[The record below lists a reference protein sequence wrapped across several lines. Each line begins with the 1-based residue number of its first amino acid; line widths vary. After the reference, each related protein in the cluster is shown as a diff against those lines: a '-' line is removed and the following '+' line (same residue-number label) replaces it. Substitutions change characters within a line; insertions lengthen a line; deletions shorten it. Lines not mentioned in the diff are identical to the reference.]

1 MYILCKATSVA
12 RNGSFEPKME
22 RGEPL
27 MKYTL
32 GQAAKATGKAKSTI
46 LRAIKNGTISASKGV
61 KGSYQIDLAELHRV
75 FESTVAKQDIK
86 NDAQPT
92 VEQVENLQIRLKN
105 SEEERSRERSQ
116 LESTISDLRTRLDRV
131 TGLLAA
137 PPAKARRWW
146 QLK

>member
-1 MYILCKATSVA
+1 MYIIHKAISVA
-12 RNGSFEPKME
+12 QNGSFEPQTK
-22 RGEPL
+22 RGAPL

-46 LRAIKNGTISASKGV
+46 LRAIKNGTISAPKGV
-61 KGSYQIDLAELHRV
+61 KGSYQIDPAELHRV
-75 FESTVAKQDIK
+75 FESTGAKQSIK
-86 NDAQPT
+86 NDTQPT
-92 VEQVENLQIRLKN
+92 VEQVENLQIRLKI

-116 LESTISDLRTRLDRV
+116 LESTISDLRARLDRV

-137 PPAKARRWW
+137 PPTKARRWW

>member
-1 MYILCKATSVA
+1 
-12 RNGSFEPKME
+12 
-22 RGEPL
+22 

-61 KGSYQIDLAELHRV
+61 KGSYQIDPAELHRV
-75 FESTVAKQDIK
+75 FESTGAKQSIK
-86 NDAQPT
+86 NDMQPT
-92 VEQVENLQIRLKN
+92 VEQVENLQIRLKI
-105 SEEERSRERSQ
+105 SEEERARERSQ
-116 LESTISDLRTRLDRV
+116 LESTISDLRARLDRV

-137 PPAKARRWW
+137 PPTKVRRWW